1 MRAELGVTLRAP
13 APAHPSAWNGN
24 AEKFAPDLFGWHHC
38 GRDVE
43 SDDLVVEISDDG
55 QGFDLEA
62 APGVGLS
69 SMQERAAIVGGRLEV
84 ESELGQGTSV
94 RLRVPAPQTG

>member
-1 MRAELGVTLRAP
+1 M
-13 APAHPSAWNGN
+13 
-24 AEKFAPDLFGWHHC
+24 
-38 GRDVE
+38 
-43 SDDLVVEISDDG
+43 
-55 QGFDLEA
+55 EA

-84 ESELGQGTSV
+84 KSEMWQGTSV